1 MLAIGSPRCNG
12 PGRTM
17 PLPDLPKISN
27 DARLVASLYR
37 ELQRDAEE
45 RRAFICPVNTIA
57 QFAGLRGRTGALDS
71 DSARKAGVI
80 QCVDRG
86 LPHVAGAKG
95 KSTLWRYLRPL

>member
-1 MLAIGSPRCNG
+1 VI
-12 PGRTM
+12 RT
-17 PLPDLPKISN
+17 PLLPDLPKISN
-27 DARLVASLYR
+27 DARLVAGLYR
-37 ELQRDAEE
+37 ELQRDAGE

-57 QFAGLRGRTGALDS
+57 QFAGLRWPEQ
-71 DSARKAGVI
+71 ARWIQTVLEKAGVI